1 MAFQQ
6 IRDNLYLI
14 DIDQALEGFRKFISA
29 WLYRV
34 NGATL
39 LVDPGPAST
48 IPYLVERLKQA
59 GVDRVDHVL
68 LTHIHLDHAGGTGQ
82 LLRHFPGARVN
93 CHPKGIPHLVA
104 PQKLWEESI
113 KVLGKVAAAYGEMAP
128 VPESGISFRDRID
141 LGGAF
146 IEVIETPGH
155 APHHVSYRVG
165 EILFAGE
172 IGGVY
177 VPLDEGFYVRPATP
191 PPFRHETFQESIA
204 KAAALDVSLVCLGH
218 YGCMQDAAALFERA
232 GRQLDFWVETVESH
246 FKAGSDS
253 FEETVLADLIAHD
266 PDMAGWHLL
275 PKDIQARERNF
286 CFNSI
291 RGIRGYLAKEEG
303 KKV

>member
-1 MAFQQ
+1 MAIQQ
-6 IRDNLYLI
+6 IRDDLYLI

-82 LLRHFPGARVN
+82 LLRHFPGAKVN
-93 CHPKGIPHLVA
+93 CHPKGIPHMLA

-113 KVLGKVAAAYGEMAP
+113 KVLGRVAEAYGEMAP
-128 VPESGISFRDRID
+128 VPESSISFRDRIG
-141 LGGAF
+141 LGGVAV
-146 IEVIETPGH
+146 EVIETPGH

-165 EILFAGE
+165 DILFAGE
-172 IGGVY
+172 VGGVY
-177 VPLDEGFYVRPATP
+177 VPLNDGFYVRPATP
-191 PPFRHETFQESIA
+191 PPFRHDIFRDSIA

-218 YGCMQDAAALFERA
+218 YGCREDAAALFERA
-232 GRQLDFWVETVESH
+232 RRQLDFWVATVERH
-246 FKAGSDS
+246 FKAGSDP
-253 FEETVLADLIAHD
+253 FEQAVLADLIARD
-266 PDMAGWHLL
+266 PDMRGWQSL
-275 PKDIQARERNF
+275 PKDIRARERNF

-291 RGIRGYLAKEEG
+291 RGIRMYLAKEEG